1 MDRRR
6 FLGKTIVIAGSLGVF
21 SYTLAQI
28 LNINDAINKSGRQR
42 MLSQRL
48 AKAYLQ
54 LGQTI
59 DAERSRKILDASLHL
74 FERQL
79 AELRIFAP
87 TNDNK
92 LVLTEMEKTWLSY
105 KQALVGQTPNQQDAR
120 NIMVINE
127 ELLAMAQT
135 ATVQLEKYS
144 GSTSGQLV
152 NISGRQRMLSQRM
165 AKFYQALQ
173 WDVAPADATG
183 KLELARKEFTSG
195 MQILSNSAGNT
206 ARIRDELL
214 LAQQQWMFFDGA
226 LRQSGDQRNR
236 QQYAINVATTSER
249 ILEVMDGVTGLY
261 QQLG

>member
-59 DAERSRKILDASLHL
+59 DAERSRKILDASLNL

-79 AELRIFAP
+79 AELRTFAP

-92 LVLTEMEKTWLSY
+92 LVLAEMEKTWLSY
-105 KQALVGQTPNQQDAR
+105 KQVLVGKTPNQQDAR

-173 WDVAPADATG
+173 WDVAPADAMG

-195 MQILSNSAGNT
+195 MQILNNSSGNT

-226 LRQSGDQRNR
+226 LRQSGDQRNH